1 MNIIKKGDVVKA
13 KILTFLIEPNG
24 NLATHNKGSKF
35 RVMKIYNSKMLQVKS
50 LSGIDEGTIL
60 VSDIEV
66 MG

>member
-24 NLATHNKGSKF
+24 SLATHNKGSKF
-35 RVMKIYNSKMLQVKS
+35 RVTKIYNSKMLKVKS
-50 LSGIDEGTIL
+50 LSGIDEGTVL
-60 VSDIEV
+60 VSSIEV